1 MLASPTTFRT
11 LEPPEPL
18 TLVLGNLAAAT
29 AALLAVAGNAAESVS
44 HARQAAL
51 AESLE
56 GLRQKALRRYMAKT
70 PQIRARW
77 AVLQAVSLTA
87 GVLLV
92 CHNPTLS
99 WSVLTVPLTY
109 VVLSRLG
116 TAFVWNRTSTVLPSI
131 LAVLSP
137 LDFIA
142 LPVADPI
149 AWLCESLMRPL
160 KSSVPPPATT
170 GSEVEFIVN
179 EGEQCGAIGRDQSA
193 MIRNVLE
200 FGDTQAGDLMVP
212 RTQVTAI
219 DVNIDPKELVRLI
232 RENEHSRYPVYRDRI
247 DNIVGILHVKDV
259 FLFTSAQP
267 LEELRVREL
276 LRKAVFIPETQLA
289 SSVLQQLRAGRHHMA
304 IVIDEYGG
312 MSGLLT
318 LEDLLEEIV
327 GEIHD
332 EYDDDESSIIELS
345 NGHYVV
351 DASIPITE
359 LNRHAG
365 IELPETGE
373 YNSLGGFIVEIMGR
387 VPEAGAVLERMG
399 HRFLIRHADERHIS
413 KVEIVPRQFRISNA

>member
-1 MLASPTTFRT
+1 
-11 LEPPEPL
+11 
-18 TLVLGNLAAAT
+18 
-29 AALLAVAGNAAESVS
+29 
-44 HARQAAL
+44 
-51 AESLE
+51 
-56 GLRQKALRRYMAKT
+56 MAKT

-87 GVLLV
+87 AVLLV

-99 WSVLTVPLTY
+99 WAVLSVPLTY

-116 TAFVWNRTSTVLPSI
+116 TAFVWNRTGSVLPSM
-131 LAVLSP
+131 LAVLRP
-137 LDFIA
+137 FDPIA
-142 LPVADPI
+142 LPFADPI
-149 AWLCESLMRPL
+149 AWLSESLTRPL
-160 KSSVPPPATT
+160 KRSVPPPATT

-259 FLFTSAQP
+259 FLFTSSHP

-332 EYDDDESSIIELS
+332 EYDDEESSIIELS

-365 IELPETGE
+365 ISLPETGE

-413 KVEIVPRQFRISNA
+413 KVEIVPRQFRISSA